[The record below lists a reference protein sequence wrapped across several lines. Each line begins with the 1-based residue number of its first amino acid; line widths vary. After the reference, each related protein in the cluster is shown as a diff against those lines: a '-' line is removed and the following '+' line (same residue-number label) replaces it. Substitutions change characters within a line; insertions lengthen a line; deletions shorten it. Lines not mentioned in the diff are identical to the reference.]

1 MSANRSKAARAPY
14 LEELRS
20 IAQGYRE
27 LIDDCERFF
36 PADALRE
43 LREALSTIEDAV
55 DIMEKTVVI
64 LESLENAG
72 Q

>member
-1 MSANRSKAARAPY
+1 
-14 LEELRS
+14 
-20 IAQGYRE
+20 